1 MIYETALLWVVLSAG
16 YWGFFLLRRR
26 AYPTSTFPLM
36 MLAAAGL
43 CGLGLLG
50 RDGSTQWLSLAGAVG
65 LGGGT
70 CLILVGPLARR
81 LARRASSGEHAS
93 LATALYEV
101 ADILQPGTGVRE
113 EKQLA
118 VAFAK
123 IHAGH
128 VADAVQALQLVRDRS
143 PPQAHRA
150 IDEHI
155 AMIYMTAW
163 CWPEAIAHA
172 EATLFGAPSG
182 GQDGSTSPPVRDVS
196 APLWVELIA
205 AYGRTGNLDR
215 AAALL
220 AAFESEAAG
229 QARLAPLLHRARMV
243 FLAMCGRLEAVRVLV
258 TPKNS
263 PHMTRAA
270 RRYWVGIAAV
280 HAGQRAVAATELR
293 QSVAAARGRA
303 RKMATAALQS
313 CESSNPVELSNSTAA
328 AAEFTAQQTVV
339 SWTPLPRPWLT
350 ALGCGGCI
358 AVTALMYCLGSTTDV
373 ATLIR
378 AGAMVRGLVDDGQ
391 WWRLATATFV
401 HVGPVH
407 LFVNILGLWV
417 IGRLAE
423 DTFGTLRT
431 ALLFVLCGFAGA
443 SASYFAS
450 EAGIS
455 AGASGAL
462 FGLLGAVLLE
472 YTVRRRHFAIAVRNG
487 TWGALLVVAI
497 ATLAFGSMVP
507 EIDQAAHVAGLLC
520 GAVAGQLLSPRHRF
534 GRRAAWLAVPAI
546 GAFVALLVWGVCSI
560 AQTNV
565 ATLMLGQPWVQRTVA
580 GATLVAPQRWRQIED
595 ELVDPDIYVVVAIE
609 VLGSEA
615 GGPDERRIMT
625 WIEGEP
631 ARARARN
638 FATISAAETSQIP
651 LPASWKA
658 TEYDVAAPDSWTG
671 SQRFRVVSFGRVD
684 RDRVVVGSLY
694 VPQSLVKSAAA
705 QLSRVI
711 ASIHL
716 ESSQR

>member
-1 MIYETALLWVVLSAG
+1 
-16 YWGFFLLRRR
+16 
-26 AYPTSTFPLM
+26 
-36 MLAAAGL
+36 
-43 CGLGLLG
+43 
-50 RDGSTQWLSLAGAVG
+50 
-65 LGGGT
+65 
-70 CLILVGPLARR
+70 
-81 LARRASSGEHAS
+81 
-93 LATALYEV
+93 
-101 ADILQPGTGVRE
+101 
-113 EKQLA
+113 
-118 VAFAK
+118 
-123 IHAGH
+123 
-128 VADAVQALQLVRDRS
+128 
-143 PPQAHRA
+143 
-150 IDEHI
+150 
-155 AMIYMTAW
+155 
-163 CWPEAIAHA
+163 
-172 EATLFGAPSG
+172 
-182 GQDGSTSPPVRDVS
+182 
-196 APLWVELIA
+196 
-205 AYGRTGNLDR
+205 
-215 AAALL
+215 
-220 AAFESEAAG
+220 
-229 QARLAPLLHRARMV
+229 
-243 FLAMCGRLEAVRVLV
+243 
-258 TPKNS
+258 
-263 PHMTRAA
+263 MTRAA

-609 VLGSEA
+609 VLGNEA

-658 TEYDVAAPDSWTG
+658 SEYDVAAPDAWTG